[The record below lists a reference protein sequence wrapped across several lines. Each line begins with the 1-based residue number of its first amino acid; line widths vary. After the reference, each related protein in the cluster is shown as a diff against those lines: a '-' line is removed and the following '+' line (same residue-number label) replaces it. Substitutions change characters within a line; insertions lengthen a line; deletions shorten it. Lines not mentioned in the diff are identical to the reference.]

1 MVDCKVVV
9 PIPILLQP
17 DVIFCNE
24 FPTPIDMFCNPVAE
38 ALNATPPIDM
48 LLATLL
54 LPLPTFTELIFK
66 VGDVTVPSNVKS
78 DSATIPPAP
87 SDVST

>member
-1 MVDCKVVV
+1 MSAAKGPL
-9 PIPILLQP
+9 PIATLLP
-17 DVIFCNE
+17 PVAPAANAVS
-24 FPTPIDMFCNPVAE
+24 PID
-38 ALNATPPIDM
+38 T

-66 VGDVTVPSNVKS
+66 VGEVTVPSKVKS

>member
-1 MVDCKVVV
+1 
-9 PIPILLQP
+9 
-17 DVIFCNE
+17 
-24 FPTPIDMFCNPVAE
+24 
-38 ALNATPPIDM
+38 
-48 LLATLL
+48 
-54 LPLPTFTELIFK
+54 LIFK